1 MMLRW
6 SDEQWKAYK
15 EAQRAVAEKRHTPKA
30 KPSKYRNVRTKV
42 GQITFASKLEASR
55 YVELKT
61 LQQSGEIS
69 GLKLQVPF
77 NIEVGGLPICKY
89 VADFTYTD
97 KSGTLIV
104 EDAKGRLTDVYKLKR
119 RLMRVVLGIEILEH
133 FRSPH
138 HA

>member
-1 MMLRW
+1 MRRW
-6 SDEQWKAYK
+6 SDEQWKRYT
-15 EAQRAVAEKRHTPKA
+15 EAKRAVAEKRNTPKA
-30 KPSKYRNVRTKV
+30 KPSKHRNVRTMV

-55 YVELKT
+55 FVELKT
-61 LQQSGEIS
+61 LQQAGEIS

-77 NIEVGGLPICKY
+77 NIAVGGLPICKY

-97 KSGTLIV
+97 KTGALVV

-119 RLMRVVLGIEILEH
+119 RLMRVVFWIEIREH

>member
-1 MMLRW
+1 MQRW
-6 SDEQWKAYK
+6 SDEQWKTYQDAK
-15 EAQRAVAEKRHTPKA
+15 RAVEEKRSTPKA

-42 GQITFASKLEASR
+42 GQISFASKLEASR
-55 YVELKT
+55 YLELKM
-61 LQQSGEIS
+61 LQQAGEIS

-77 NIEVGGLPICKY
+77 NIAVGGLPICKY

-97 KSGTLIV
+97 QSGALVV

-119 RLMRVVLGIEILEH
+119 RLMRVVLGIEIKEY
-133 FRSPH
+133 FRGQY

>member
-15 EAQRAVAEKRHTPKA
+15 EAQRAVAEKRRTPKSR
-30 KPSKYRNVRTKV
+30 PSKYRNVRTKV

-61 LQQSGEIS
+61 LQQAGEIS

-97 KSGTLIV
+97 KSGALIV

-119 RLMRVVLGIEILEH
+119 RLMRVVLGIEIKEF
-133 FRSPH
+133 FRGQH